1 MKFLKNLKQ
10 LFFHSHLSKLKV
22 GDIILARRYHNDE
35 EKNNILEG
43 HRESPFI
50 IIKKTLFKVYALE
63 CSSILGNVSSPLLK
77 LKIMSNKYKIKKD
90 SYVYLGRLDLL
101 DKTRFITKIDS
112 LDDLDL
118 NRIYKGIYL
127 VCKYIKTIKL
137 PNFKFTYDIGDIV
150 EYNQKLYYIHNK
162 DDLNYYVW
170 IVKEAK
176 KDLNTVL
183 INHKNYYFYTN
194 KTSISK
200 LDSLILVNMADDRMQ
215 EVIYAKYQKL
225 VKELKNRGIVNRGKL
240 IVVNGSY
247 YYIYGEYQNYF
258 LVYKIY
264 LKFSSEY
271 FKIEIH
277 GGYYYTL
284 FEEMMIKK
292 NDEIKIKRVATD
304 IEMDNI
310 KNYRKLLKIKSK
322 KNIEVTMFKKLK
334 IGYIVIDT
342 YSLNQYII
350 VDRGP
355 DFLVLSSFDEL
366 NFYFF
371 NLHNSS
377 HFEVVESYDRFQF
390 AKLKEYYDK
399 FIKDKEKLQKYRR

>member
-1 MKFLKNLKQ
+1 MKFLKKLKQ

-22 GDIILARRYHNDE
+22 GDIILARRYRNDE

-63 CSSILGNVSSPLLK
+63 CSSILGNVFSPLLK
-77 LKIMSNKYKIKKD
+77 LKISSYKYKIKKD

-170 IVKEAK
+170 MIKEAK

-200 LDSLILVNMADDRMQ
+200 KESLILVNMADDRMQ

-225 VKELKNRGIVNRGKL
+225 VKELQNRGIVNRGKL

-258 LVYKIY
+258 LVYKMY

-284 FEEMMIKK
+284 FEEEKIKK
-292 NDEIKIKRVATD
+292 NEKIIIKRVATE
-304 IEMDNI
+304 IEMDDI
-310 KNYRKLLKIKSK
+310 KNFRKLMKIKPK
-322 KNIEVTMFKKLK
+322 KNREVTMFKRLK

-355 DFLVLSSFDEL
+355 DFLVLSSLDEL

-371 NLHNSS
+371 NLRNNSR
-377 HFEVVESYDRFQF
+377 FEVVDHYNNFKF

-399 FIKDKEKLQKYRR
+399 FIKDKEKLQEYKK